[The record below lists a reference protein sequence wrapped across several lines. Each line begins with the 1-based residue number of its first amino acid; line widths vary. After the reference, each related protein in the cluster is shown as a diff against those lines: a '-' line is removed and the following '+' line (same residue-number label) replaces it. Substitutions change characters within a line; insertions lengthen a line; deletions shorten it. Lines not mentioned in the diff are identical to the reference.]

1 MSILVDI
8 IILLLVALS
17 IFIGYKR
24 GLIKCAVNVL
34 SFFVAILVVIL
45 LTTPISNLIINNT
58 KIDDNIKETILEK
71 IHPNDVG
78 DAFMRIS
85 AEDLKLDENNSNSP
99 KVVRDYINDLTK
111 GATDNVEYVFAENLS
126 IMIVNIGVAI
136 VLFIGTKFA
145 LIFVKALADI
155 VGKIPLI
162 KQFNKAGGII
172 YGVASGI
179 VRVYLIL
186 AIISII
192 APLLVDSSLI
202 NAINSSMIGKMMYNN
217 NILLKIIL

>member
-1 MSILVDI
+1 MGFVVDI
-8 IILLLVALS
+8 IILALIALS

-24 GLIKCAVNVL
+24 GLIKCAINVL
-34 SFFVAILVVIL
+34 SFFIAILVVIL

-58 KIDDNIKETILEK
+58 KIDDNIKTTILEK
-71 IHPNDVG
+71 IDFNNV
-78 DAFMRIS
+78 S
-85 AEDLKLDENNSNSP
+85 AEDLKLNENNSNSP
-99 KVVRDYINDLTK
+99 EVVRDYINDLTK
-111 GATDNVEYVFAENLS
+111 GATDNVADVLAENIS
-126 IMIVNIGVAI
+126 IMIINIAVAI

-155 VGKIPLI
+155 LGKIPLI

-172 YGVASGI
+172 YGVASGV

-192 APLLVDSSLI
+192 VPVLANGSIID
-202 NAINSSMIGKMMYNN
+202 AINSSMIGKAMYNN

>member
-1 MSILVDI
+1 MGFVVDI
-8 IILLLVALS
+8 IILALIALS

-24 GLIKCAVNVL
+24 GLIKCAINVL
-34 SFFVAILVVIL
+34 SFFIAILVVIL

-71 IHPNDVG
+71 IDFNNV
-78 DAFMRIS
+78 S

-99 KVVRDYINDLTK
+99 EVVRDYINDLTK
-111 GATDNVEYVFAENLS
+111 GATDNVAEVLAENLS
-126 IMIVNIGVAI
+126 IMIVNIAVAI

-155 VGKIPLI
+155 LGKIPLI

-172 YGVASGI
+172 YGVASGV

-192 APLLVDSSLI
+192 VPVLANGSIVD
-202 NAINSSMIGKMMYNN
+202 AINSSMIGKAMYDN

>member
-1 MSILVDI
+1 MGLVVDI
-8 IILLLVALS
+8 IILALIS
-17 IFIGYKR
+17 LSVFIGYKR
-24 GLIKCAVNVL
+24 GLIKCAINVL
-34 SFFVAILVVIL
+34 SFFIAILVVVL

-58 KIDDNIKETILEK
+58 KIDDNIKSTILEK
-71 IHPNDVG
+71 IDFNNVD
-78 DAFMRIS
+78 

-99 KVVRDYINDLTK
+99 EVVRDYINDLTK
-111 GATDNVEYVFAENLS
+111 GATDNVAEVLAENLS
-126 IMIVNIGVAI
+126 IMIINIAVAI

-155 VGKIPLI
+155 LGKIPLI
-162 KQFNKAGGII
+162 KQFNKVGGII

-186 AIISII
+186 AVISII
-192 APLLVDSSLI
+192 VPVLANGSIVD
-202 NAINSSMIGKMMYNN
+202 AINSSMIGKAMYDN

>member
-1 MSILVDI
+1 MGFVVDL
-8 IILLLVALS
+8 IILALVALS

-24 GLIKCAVNVL
+24 GLIKCAINVL
-34 SFFVAILVVIL
+34 SFFIAILVVVL

-58 KIDDNIKETILEK
+58 KIDDNIKSTILEK
-71 IHPNDVG
+71 IDFNNV
-78 DAFMRIS
+78 S

-99 KVVRDYINDLTK
+99 EVVRDYINDLTK
-111 GATDNVEYVFAENLS
+111 GATDNVAEVLAENLS

-155 VGKIPLI
+155 LGKIPLI

-186 AIISII
+186 AVISII
-192 APLLVDSSLI
+192 VPVLANGSIID
-202 NAINSSMIGKMMYNN
+202 AINSSMIGKMMYNN

>member
-1 MSILVDI
+1 MGFIVDL
-8 IILLLVALS
+8 IILALVALS
-17 IFIGYKR
+17 IFIGYRR
-24 GLIKCAVNVL
+24 GLIKCAINVL
-34 SFFVAILVVIL
+34 SFFIAILVVIL

-58 KIDDNIKETILEK
+58 KIDDNIKSTILEK
-71 IHPNDVG
+71 IDFNNV
-78 DAFMRIS
+78 S

-99 KVVRDYINDLTK
+99 EVVRDYINDLTK
-111 GATDNVEYVFAENLS
+111 GATDNVAEVLAENLS

-155 VGKIPLI
+155 LGKIPLI

-186 AIISII
+186 AVISII
-192 APLLVDSSLI
+192 VPVLANGSIID
-202 NAINSSMIGKMMYNN
+202 AINSSMIGKMMYNN

>member
-1 MSILVDI
+1 MGIVVDI
-8 IILLLVALS
+8 IILALIALS

-24 GLIKCAVNVL
+24 GLIKCAINVL
-34 SFFVAILVVIL
+34 SFFIAILVVIL

-58 KIDDNIKETILEK
+58 KIDDNIKATILEK
-71 IHPNDVG
+71 IDFNDVT
-78 DAFMRIS
+78 
-85 AEDLKLDENNSNSP
+85 AEDLKLNENNSNSP
-99 KVVRDYINDLTK
+99 EVVRDYINDLTK
-111 GATDNVEYVFAENLS
+111 GATDNVADVLAENIS
-126 IMIVNIGVAI
+126 IMIINIAVAI
-136 VLFIGTKFA
+136 ILFIGTKFA
-145 LIFVKALADI
+145 LMFVKVLADI

-186 AIISII
+186 AVISII
-192 APLLVDSSLI
+192 VPVLANGSIID
-202 NAINSSMIGKMMYNN
+202 AINSSMIGKAMYNN

>member
-1 MSILVDI
+1 MGFIVDL
-8 IILLLVALS
+8 IILALVALS

-24 GLIKCAVNVL
+24 GLIKCAINVL
-34 SFFVAILVVIL
+34 SFFIAILVVIL

-58 KIDDNIKETILEK
+58 KIDDNIKSTILEK
-71 IHPNDVG
+71 IDFNNV
-78 DAFMRIS
+78 S

-99 KVVRDYINDLTK
+99 EVVRDYINDLTK
-111 GATDNVEYVFAENLS
+111 GATDNVAEVLAENLS

-155 VGKIPLI
+155 LGKIPLI

-186 AIISII
+186 AVISII
-192 APLLVDSSLI
+192 VPVLANGSIID
-202 NAINSSMIGKMMYNN
+202 AINSSMIGKMMYNN

>member
-1 MSILVDI
+1 MGFIVDL
-8 IILLLVALS
+8 IILALVALS

-24 GLIKCAVNVL
+24 GLIKCAINVL
-34 SFFVAILVVIL
+34 SFFIAILVVVL

-58 KIDDNIKETILEK
+58 KIDDNIKSTILEK
-71 IHPNDVG
+71 IDFNNV
-78 DAFMRIS
+78 S

-99 KVVRDYINDLTK
+99 EVVRDYINDLTK
-111 GATDNVEYVFAENLS
+111 GATDNVAEVLAENLS

-155 VGKIPLI
+155 LGKIPLI

-186 AIISII
+186 AVISII
-192 APLLVDSSLI
+192 VPVLANGSIID
-202 NAINSSMIGKMMYNN
+202 AINSSMIGKMMYNN

>member
-1 MSILVDI
+1 MGLVVDI
-8 IILLLVALS
+8 IILALIS
-17 IFIGYKR
+17 LSVFIGYKR
-24 GLIKCAVNVL
+24 GLIKCAINVL
-34 SFFVAILVVIL
+34 SFFIAILVVVL

-58 KIDDNIKETILEK
+58 KIDDNIKSTILEK
-71 IHPNDVG
+71 IDFNNVN
-78 DAFMRIS
+78 

-99 KVVRDYINDLTK
+99 EVVRDYINDLTK
-111 GATDNVEYVFAENLS
+111 GATDNVAEVLAENLS
-126 IMIVNIGVAI
+126 IMIINIAVAI

-155 VGKIPLI
+155 LGKIPLI
-162 KQFNKAGGII
+162 KQFNKVGGII

-186 AIISII
+186 AVISII
-192 APLLVDSSLI
+192 VPVLANGSIVD
-202 NAINSSMIGKMMYNN
+202 AINSSMIGKAMYDN

>member
-1 MSILVDI
+1 MGFVVDL
-8 IILLLVALS
+8 IILALVALS

-24 GLIKCAVNVL
+24 GLIKCAINVL
-34 SFFVAILVVIL
+34 SFFIAILVVIL

-58 KIDDNIKETILEK
+58 KIDDNIKSTILEK
-71 IHPNDVG
+71 IDFNNV
-78 DAFMRIS
+78 S

-99 KVVRDYINDLTK
+99 EVVRDYINDLTK
-111 GATDNVEYVFAENLS
+111 GATDNVAEVLAENLS

-155 VGKIPLI
+155 LGKIPLI

-186 AIISII
+186 AVISII
-192 APLLVDSSLI
+192 VPVLANGSIID
-202 NAINSSMIGKMMYNN
+202 AINSSMIGKMMYNN

>member
-1 MSILVDI
+1 MKFVVDI
-8 IILLLVALS
+8 IILAIIALS

-34 SFFVAILVVIL
+34 SFFIAIIVVIL

-58 KIDDNIKETILEK
+58 KIDDNIKQTILEK
-71 IHPNDVG
+71 VDFNDVE
-78 DAFMRIS
+78 
-85 AEDLKLDENNSNSP
+85 AEELKLDESNSNSP
-99 KVVRDYINDLTK
+99 EVVREHINDMMSDLTK
-111 GATDNVEYVFAENLS
+111 GATDDISDALAENIS
-126 IMIVNIGVAI
+126 VIIINISVAV

-145 LIFVKALADI
+145 LVFVKVLADI

-172 YGVASGI
+172 YGIASGI

-186 AIISII
+186 AVISII
-192 APLLVDSSLI
+192 VPLLNDSSLVQ
-202 NAINSSMIGKMMYNN
+202 AINESIIGNSMYNN
-217 NILLKIIL
+217 NLLLKIVL

>member
-1 MSILVDI
+1 MGFVVDI
-8 IILLLVALS
+8 IILALIALS

-24 GLIKCAVNVL
+24 GLIKCAINVL
-34 SFFVAILVVIL
+34 SFFIAILVVIL

-58 KIDDNIKETILEK
+58 KIDDNIKTTILEK
-71 IHPNDVG
+71 IDFNNV
-78 DAFMRIS
+78 S

-99 KVVRDYINDLTK
+99 EVVRDYINDLTK
-111 GATDNVEYVFAENLS
+111 GATDNVADVLAENIS
-126 IMIVNIGVAI
+126 IMIINIAVAI
-136 VLFIGTKFA
+136 ILFIGTKFA
-145 LIFVKALADI
+145 LVFVKVLADI
-155 VGKIPLI
+155 LGKIPLI

-172 YGVASGI
+172 YGVASGV

-192 APLLVDSSLI
+192 VPVLANGSIVD
-202 NAINSSMIGKMMYNN
+202 AINSSMIGKAMYDN

>member
-1 MSILVDI
+1 MGFVVDI
-8 IILLLVALS
+8 IILALIALS

-24 GLIKCAVNVL
+24 GLIKCAINVL
-34 SFFVAILVVIL
+34 SFFIAILVVIL

-58 KIDDNIKETILEK
+58 KIDDNIKATILEK
-71 IHPNDVG
+71 IYPNDAG
-78 DAFMRIS
+78 DAFRS
-85 AEDLKLDENNSNSP
+85 LGKEELKLDENNSNLP
-99 KVVRDYINDLTK
+99 EVVRDYVNDLTK
-111 GATDNVEYVFAENLS
+111 GAYNNADVFAENIS
-126 IMIVNIGVAI
+126 VMIVNIAVAI

-172 YGVASGI
+172 YGVASGV

-192 APLLVDSSLI
+192 VPVLANGSIID
-202 NAINSSMIGKMMYNN
+202 AINSSMIGKAMYNN

>member
-1 MSILVDI
+1 MGFVVDI
-8 IILLLVALS
+8 IILALIALS

-24 GLIKCAVNVL
+24 GLIKCAINVL
-34 SFFVAILVVIL
+34 SFFIAILVVIL

-58 KIDDNIKETILEK
+58 KIDDNIKATILEK
-71 IHPNDVG
+71 IDFNNV
-78 DAFMRIS
+78 S
-85 AEDLKLDENNSNSP
+85 AEDLKLNENNSNSP
-99 KVVRDYINDLTK
+99 EVVRDYINDLTK
-111 GATDNVEYVFAENLS
+111 GATDNVADVLAENIS
-126 IMIVNIGVAI
+126 IMIINIAVAI

-172 YGVASGI
+172 YGVASGV

-192 APLLVDSSLI
+192 VPVLANGSIID
-202 NAINSSMIGKMMYNN
+202 AINSSMLGKAMYNN

>member
-1 MSILVDI
+1 MGFVVDI
-8 IILLLVALS
+8 IILALIALS

-24 GLIKCAVNVL
+24 GLIKCAINVL
-34 SFFVAILVVIL
+34 SFFIAILVVIL

-58 KIDDNIKETILEK
+58 KIDDNIKTTILEK
-71 IHPNDVG
+71 IDFNNV
-78 DAFMRIS
+78 S
-85 AEDLKLDENNSNSP
+85 AEELKLDENNSNSP
-99 KVVRDYINDLTK
+99 EVVRDYINELTK
-111 GATDNVEYVFAENLS
+111 GATDNVGEVLAENIS
-126 IMIVNIGVAI
+126 VMIINIAVAI

-155 VGKIPLI
+155 LGKIPLI

-192 APLLVDSSLI
+192 VPVLTNGSIVE
-202 NAINSSMIGKMMYNN
+202 AINSSMLGKAMYDN